1 MILRDR
7 KVQLGLELCSEDFY
21 IDFLKESIDK
31 TDETNEKRK
40 RISLSSDEG
49 YLTHDTLSERKAL
62 ALLA

>member
-40 RISLSSDEG
+40 RISLSSDAG